1 MRAILSH
8 LRACDEA
15 RLCDYAMA
23 LAAGVVL
30 CLVFAGVM

>member
-1 MRAILSH
+1 MKRLLTH

-15 RLCDYAMA
+15 RLCDYTMA
-23 LAAGVVL
+23 LLAGVVL